1 MLRSCKLQP
10 LQTLSAALA
19 PASPGG
25 DLLEEENLDVKKKK
39 GAWEWS
45 TAKIWGWCAP
55 AGAEACTIVGK
66 EELGTT
72 APWLSRLRWGDLAPK
87 SSLI

>member
-25 DLLEEENLDVKKKK
+25 DLLEEENLDVKKK
-39 GAWEWS
+39 GGGMGIE
-45 TAKIWGWCAP
+45 
-55 AGAEACTIVGK
+55 
-66 EELGTT
+66 
-72 APWLSRLRWGDLAPK
+72 
-87 SSLI
+87 

>member
-39 GAWEWS
+39 GGMGMEYS
-45 TAKIWGWCAP
+45 KD
-55 AGAEACTIVGK
+55 
-66 EELGTT
+66 LG
-72 APWLSRLRWGDLAPK
+72 LVCSCRR
-87 SSLI
+87 